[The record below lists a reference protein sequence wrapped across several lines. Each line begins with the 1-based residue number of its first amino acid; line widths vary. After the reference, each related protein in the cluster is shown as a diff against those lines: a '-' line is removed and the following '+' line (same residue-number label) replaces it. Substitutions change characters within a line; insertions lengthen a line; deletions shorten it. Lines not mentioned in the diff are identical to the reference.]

1 VLGLRALWWRR
12 GAPLAVLA
20 AATLAVLAAAIGPL
34 WARTAEESVV
44 RTRLSDAPV
53 SEAGYTVA
61 RAANSTESAQ
71 PIPPVTAE
79 QAVSTEAALPERI
92 DGYFE
97 RPQIMLATVDL
108 SVVHGRQR
116 QRVAVARALV
126 DRPELLLADEPTAE
140 LDAAN
145 RDRIVVQLRAE
156 AHRGAAVVLA
166 THDPEVATRCDAEIH
181 LVDGVVGNQD

>member
-12 GAPLAVLA
+12 GASLAVLA

-34 WARTAEESVV
+34 WARTAEESLV

-53 SEAGYTVA
+53 REAGYTVA

-79 QAVSTEAALPERI
+79 QAVTTEAALPERI
-92 DGYFE
+92 DQYFE
-97 RPQIMLATVDL
+97 RPQIMLAAPAG
-108 SVVHGRQR
+108 GRC
-116 QRVAVARALV
+116 AALVARP
-126 DRPELLLADEPTAE
+126 RLLLADEPTAE

-156 AHRGAAVVLA
+156 ADRGAAVVLA
-166 THDPEVATRCDAEIH
+166 THDPEVAARCDAEIH
-181 LVDGVVGNQD
+181 LVDGVVGSQD